1 MSAEQHENSPLP
13 AATLLWSATRYVL
26 GEMEDAERDAWEV
39 VLLDDAEA
47 CAAVAE
53 ATRLVLGVAVACAEG
68 KTAASSCY
76 QHTGLPVAAQSR
88 TPGSS
93 TRSHTS
99 RALVALALSLAATL
113 LVAFAGVFSG
123 SPGGWFSPSSE
134 QQAAA
139 RLVGLWQ
146 ANSPLAHA
154 DFAARHDFAD
164 QLEWSEGVL
173 AEDVPNWLLA
183 AVSLEASRA
192 ESDDVW
198 EDN

>member
-13 AATLLWSATRYVL
+13 DATLLWSATRYVL
-26 GEMEDAERDAWEV
+26 GEMEDTERDAWEE
-39 VLLDDAEA
+39 VLLGDAVA

-53 ATRLVLGVAVACAEG
+53 ATRLVLGLAFACSEG
-68 KTAASSCY
+68 LPHANPISQRAA
-76 QHTGLPVAAQSR
+76 QPVAAQPR
-88 TPGSS
+88 TSGSTS
-93 TRSHTS
+93 RSHTS
-99 RALVALALSLAATL
+99 RAFVALATSLAATL

-123 SPGGWFSPSSE
+123 RPGGMFSPTPE
-134 QQAAA
+134 QQSAA

-164 QLEWSEGVL
+164 QPEWSEGVL
-173 AEDVPNWLLA
+173 AEEVPNWLLA

>member
-1 MSAEQHENSPLP
+1 MSAEQHKNSPLP
-13 AATLLWSATRYVL
+13 DATLLWSATRYVL
-26 GEMEDAERDAWEV
+26 GEMDDTERGAWED

-53 ATRLVLGVAVACAEG
+53 ATRLVFGLAVACAEE
-68 KTAASSCY
+68 KSPASPISSRA
-76 QHTGLPVAAQSR
+76 GLPVAAQSL
-88 TPGSS
+88 TPDAP

-99 RALVALALSLAATL
+99 RAFVALAMSLAATL
-113 LVAFAGVFSG
+113 LVAFAGIFSG

-134 QQAAA
+134 QQSAA

-164 QLEWSEGVL
+164 QPEWSEGVL